1 MKCRNYAFQPLHC
14 IHTSKKLSIFDKESL
29 SAWVKEWRSFTHRL
43 ISSMILFFALI
54 LSLDF
59 SIRIFFDKTCSVSL
73 TIIRIRMRIT
83 TSFGVFFSSKGI
95 QAWNFPRRSH
105 DFHQGEIW
113 RARFL
118 GEAVKG
124 EWRRETRL
132 KPPFSSSNELH
143 ELRSLWTF
151 FLVSFKRCSITH
163 MLCALSLPKKGPFFA
178 TEVYL
183 S

>member
-1 MKCRNYAFQPLHC
+1 MYQSFLPLQSHFWN
-14 IHTSKKLSIFDKESL
+14 IVYNILIKNHL
-29 SAWVKEWRSFTHRL
+29 VVEWRSEDHYLETY
-43 ISSMILFFALI
+43 FFDDTL
-54 LSLDF
+54 LWYDLDF

-73 TIIRIRMRIT
+73 TIIRIRMRKT
-83 TSFGVFFSSKGI
+83 RSFGVFFSSKGI
-95 QAWNFPRRSH
+95 QAWNFHRRSH

-132 KPPFSSSNELH
+132 KPPFSPSNELH
-143 ELRSLWTF
+143 ELRSLWTC

-163 MLCALSLPKKGPFFA
+163 MLYALSLPKKRPFFA
-178 TEVYL
+178 TQVYL

>member
-1 MKCRNYAFQPLHC
+1 
-14 IHTSKKLSIFDKESL
+14 
-29 SAWVKEWRSFTHRL
+29 
-43 ISSMILFFALI
+43 MILFFALI

-73 TIIRIRMRIT
+73 TIIRIRMRKT
-83 TSFGVFFSSKGI
+83 RSFGVFFSSKGI
-95 QAWNFPRRSH
+95 QAWNFHRRSH

-163 MLCALSLPKKGPFFA
+163 MLCALSLPKKGPFFRNRSISFVMKTVSPA
-178 TEVYL
+178 SPILPPCFMPTSLPNCNTMTCILTSSACNTY
-183 S
+183 